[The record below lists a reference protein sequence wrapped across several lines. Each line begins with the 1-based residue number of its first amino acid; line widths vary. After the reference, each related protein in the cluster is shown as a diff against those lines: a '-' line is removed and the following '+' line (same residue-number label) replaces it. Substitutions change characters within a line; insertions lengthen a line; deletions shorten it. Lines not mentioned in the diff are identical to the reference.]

1 MFHLTG
7 IIIDIGLKR
16 ASSELGWGCPD
27 LSGFITHLHIC
38 ESNSTPAKM
47 VEEHHP
53 AVTFIA
59 GSPAADMG
67 GPPAAF
73 QEFLARVLFVILNT
87 ETQIAPSC

>member
-1 MFHLTG
+1 MG
-7 IIIDIGLKR
+7 SRDQ
-16 ASSELGWGCPD
+16 A
-27 LSGFITHLHIC
+27 LSWDGAVQTCLFFITHLHIC

-53 AVTFIA
+53 ALTFIA

-67 GPPAAF
+67 GPPVAF
-73 QEFLARVLFVILNT
+73 QEFLARVLFVILNN